1 MAHLPENNSTVTAHS
16 SSGNIAL
23 IAQAG
28 FLLVGMLNTLLG
40 PVLPL
45 LSARWRLD
53 DAQAGR
59 LFAAQFT
66 GALLSS
72 SVSGIFSRR
81 LGARFVLTL
90 GYGLLA
96 VSVFCLGLTDWL
108 AGFVSIVCLG
118 IGLGLTIPA
127 TNLLIAELNSERS
140 AAALN
145 LTNLIW
151 SIGAIICP
159 PFISLLAREGA
170 LAKPL
175 LVIAGLSAITAM
187 SLASS
192 SAPNTSNQTEQPGK
206 LNAALLRSLFQRELL
221 LIGLLIFLYVGIE
234 TALGGWLASFV
245 QRLDTSPG
253 SAWALISALFW
264 AGLLAGRAMA
274 PFALRRISDARL
286 ILFSIFAAV
295 SGMTIILLSSDLKA
309 ISTGTVLAGLG
320 MAAIFP
326 TTFAIFTQR
335 FGALASELSGVVFVS
350 ASLGA
355 ASFPWLVGLISSLAG
370 GLRAGLGMLVFNGAV
385 MILLHLAIHSLKTVN
400 SNPPGAAKR
409 SLS

>member
-1 MAHLPENNSTVTAHS
+1 MTHLPENNPTAPAHS

-40 PVLPL
+40 PILPL

-59 LFAAQFT
+59 LFVAQFT

-72 SVSGIFSRR
+72 SVSGILRRR
-81 LGARFVLTL
+81 LGARFVLTF

-96 VSVFCLGLTDWL
+96 VSVFSLGLTDWL
-108 AGFVSIVCLG
+108 AGYISIICLG
-118 IGLGLTIPA
+118 IGLGLTIPV
-127 TNLLIAELNSERS
+127 TNLLIAELNSERR

-145 LTNLIW
+145 ITNLIW

-170 LAKPL
+170 LARPL
-175 LVIAGLSAITAM
+175 SIIAGLSAATAM
-187 SLASS
+187 GLARLA
-192 SAPNTSNQTEQPGK
+192 APDASNPTEQSGK
-206 LNAALLRSLFQRELL
+206 LKAGFLSSLLQRKLL
-221 LIGLLIFLYVGIE
+221 LISLLIFIYVGTE

-245 QRLDTSPG
+245 QRLDTSPE
-253 SAWALISALFW
+253 SPRALISALFW
-264 AGLLAGRAMA
+264 AGLLLGRVVA
-274 PFALRRISDARL
+274 PLALRRISDARL
-286 ILFSIFAAV
+286 ILLSLIAAV
-295 SGMTIILLSSDLKA
+295 SGMTIILLISDLTF
-309 ISTGTVLAGLG
+309 ISTGTVLTGLG

-326 TTFAIFTQR
+326 TTIAIFTQH
-335 FGALASELSGVVFVS
+335 FGSRASELSGAVFVS

-355 ASFPWLVGLISSLAG
+355 SVFPWLVGLISSLAG

-385 MILLHLAIHSLKTVN
+385 MIFLHLAIHSFKEKDE
-400 SNPPGAAKR
+400 G
-409 SLS
+409 